1 MEIMIKYLFRQ
12 KLKTIL
18 LFALFYT
25 VGVIGIR
32 IPQTQGLFIF
42 LTPFVL
48 LLSFIAIMLFHKSLN
63 GSNTRFVFITIII
76 VSYLI
81 EVAGVKTH
89 LIFGDYSYGNG
100 LGIKVMGTPLMIG
113 INWVM
118 LVYCSASVLDLFKV
132 PMVLKIILASV
143 LMVLYDLV
151 LEVVAPFLDMWAWA
165 GNSIPLQNYV
175 VWFILALFFHG
186 LLKWKRVKTE
196 NPVAPALF
204 VCQFLFFVA
213 ILIFVK

>member
-25 VGVIGIR
+25 VGVIGIQ

-63 GSNTRFVFITIII
+63 SSNTRFVFITIII
-76 VSYLI
+76 ASYLI

-132 PMVLKIILASV
+132 HMVLKIILASV

-165 GNSIPLQNYV
+165 GNTIPLQNYV
-175 VWFILALFFHG
+175 VWFILALFFHS

>member
-25 VGVIGIR
+25 VGVIGIQ

-63 GSNTRFVFITIII
+63 GSNTRFVFISIII
-76 VSYLI
+76 ISYLI

-118 LVYCSASVLDLFKV
+118 LVYCSASILDLFKV
-132 PMVLKIILASV
+132 PMVLKIILASA

>member
-25 VGVIGIR
+25 VGVIGIQ

-63 GSNTRFVFITIII
+63 SSNTRFVFITIII
-76 VSYLI
+76 ASYLI

-132 PMVLKIILASV
+132 HMVLKIILASV

-165 GNSIPLQNYV
+165 GNTIPLQNYV
-175 VWFILALFFHG
+175 VWFILAISFHS